1 MIFGHSALGTRAL
14 KHKLCP
20 RIWREAPGARH
31 IKVCLAVV
39 LSLLLVCPSPASAG
53 AQRPQ
58 LTLMVYLCGSDLES
72 KVGAATEDLEEMR
85 LALPPGGEVQV
96 LVLAGGATAWQHPGI
111 SADQTA
117 IFRLGAEGLV
127 EEKNLGKASMGD
139 PNTLA
144 QLLQHGAK
152 QHPADQYALILWD
165 HGAGPM
171 MGLCFDERVPAAN
184 GFDSLSLLELQQAL
198 DASPFAQSPL
208 SFIGLDA
215 CLMASL
221 EVASA
226 LVPYAHHL
234 IASQETEPVSGW
246 DYSFI
251 KGLAGQGD
259 GAQSGQLIID
269 TYFLKEGEALYPLTL
284 SCLNLERVAALEEA
298 LDQMFELL
306 AKPLTETRYQQ
317 LIHARNNS
325 KMVAGAAAFSFDLV
339 DLKDLLQVLEED
351 GTLGTAPVLAALSE
365 VITYSRSNT
374 DFLHGLSLYFPF
386 DNPALYL
393 DKGQDVLGTQAG
405 YGYFSQ
411 QMAKMWMGKALIDW
425 SVLDQ
430 LQVQAREAGV
440 RVKLPLSMPQ
450 AQGLTQAKLRV
461 LEKLADDAFAYLH
474 TTQDFYLDPTEGLDL
489 FYPYQALYMVD
500 AEGRRLTSPLSYFQQ
515 DEALVLYGMLQK
527 EEFKGPG
534 DIIAAVLEYRKD
546 QQGIYQLAQVRESSQ
561 NPALQGKPTLRL
573 GDWHSLLVM
582 RAVMSPARDGEGRMQ
597 AIRHWPVHPDYIA
610 LQPLALKDASFRP
623 QFLTL
628 ENSGELYFM
637 LEIADIQNKVV
648 CTELMPLA
656 PAQ

>member
-1 MIFGHSALGTRAL
+1 MKKRCIS
-14 KHKLCP
+14 
-20 RIWREAPGARH
+20 
-31 IKVCLAVV
+31 
-39 LSLLLVCPSPASAG
+39 SLLLVLA
-53 AQRPQ
+53 
-58 LTLMVYLCGSDLES
+58 LL
-72 KVGAATEDLEEMR
+72 
-85 LALPPGGEVQV
+85 LALPTI
-96 LVLAGGATAWQHPGI
+96 LAEDPVKGNVTK
-111 SADQTA
+111 
-117 IFRLGAEGLV
+117 V
-127 EEKNLGKASMGD
+127 NLSSLESQEQAAFD
-139 PNTLA
+139 P
-144 QLLQHGAK
+144 
-152 QHPADQYALILWD
+152 
-165 HGAGPM
+165 
-171 MGLCFDERVPAAN
+171 
-184 GFDSLSLLELQQAL
+184 SLLE
-198 DASPFAQSPL
+198 
-208 SFIGLDA
+208 I
-215 CLMASL
+215 
-221 EVASA
+221 E
-226 LVPYAHHL
+226 PYAPEGMDKA
-234 IASQETEPVSGW
+234 I
-246 DYSFI
+246 I
-251 KGLAGQGD
+251 
-259 GAQSGQLIID
+259 GAD
-269 TYFLKEGEALYPLTL
+269 DRKT
-284 SCLNLERVAALEEA
+284 
-298 LDQMFELL
+298 
-306 AKPLTETRYQQ
+306 
-317 LIHARNNS
+317 
-325 KMVAGAAAFSFDLV
+325 
-339 DLKDLLQVLEED
+339 
-351 GTLGTAPVLAALSE
+351 
-365 VITYSRSNT
+365 ITNV
-374 DFLHGLSLYFPF
+374 FKYFPF
-386 DNPALYL
+386 DNPALYQDL
-393 DKGQDVLGTQAG
+393 GQDVLGTQAG

-637 LEIADIQNKVV
+637 LEITDIQNKVV